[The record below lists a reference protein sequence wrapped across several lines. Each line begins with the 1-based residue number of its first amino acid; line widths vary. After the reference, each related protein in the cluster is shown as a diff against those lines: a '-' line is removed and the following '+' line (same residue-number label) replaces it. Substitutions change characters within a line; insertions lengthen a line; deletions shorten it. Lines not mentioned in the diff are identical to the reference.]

1 MSIVSLQERM
11 MNKHLLGY
19 GVLVGAV
26 AILAGQIV
34 TQKDSQKQVE
44 IQEKPKPI
52 IETKIVKD
60 EKAEKELAKLR
71 ADLKEKDEHIAKLRE
86 TIDKKVSE
94 VNDIKKSAKL
104 EKVEKTDKKGDL
116 VNLLESVSGMMDNEQ
131 MRKSQKRFMKRR
143 YAKLFKKLNLSEE
156 DQEKLLDL
164 MIDRDKQKQAKIA
177 ELMKNSENGLTFDM
191 ESLSA
196 MKDDTEANQDIK
208 EFLGDDYDKFDRYE
222 KTGMERHQ
230 LKDITASLEDSDSLS
245 EDQEEKLIDIM
256 SERNKERMKGSDVDD
271 EKYVSQASEFL
282 SENQTEEVR
291 KSFKRNKGRNFFSSE
306 AFSTGGGSNIQIMT
320 FP

>member
-1 MSIVSLQERM
+1 
-11 MNKHLLGY
+11 
-19 GVLVGAV
+19 
-26 AILAGQIV
+26 
-34 TQKDSQKQVE
+34 
-44 IQEKPKPI
+44 
-52 IETKIVKD
+52 
-60 EKAEKELAKLR
+60 
-71 ADLKEKDEHIAKLRE
+71 
-86 TIDKKVSE
+86 
-94 VNDIKKSAKL
+94 
-104 EKVEKTDKKGDL
+104 
-116 VNLLESVSGMMDNEQ
+116 